1 MDRWGRLSKSCV
13 HIVLEEY
20 QALIGICYSPRRLQ
34 KRYEFDNYAILALGV
49 LALVAQ
55 AAALVI

>member
-13 HIVLEEY
+13 HIALEEY
-20 QALIGICYSPRRLQ
+20 RALIGIPYSPWRLQ
-34 KRYEFDNYAILALGV
+34 KRYEFANYAILALGV
-49 LALVAQ
+49 LVAQ